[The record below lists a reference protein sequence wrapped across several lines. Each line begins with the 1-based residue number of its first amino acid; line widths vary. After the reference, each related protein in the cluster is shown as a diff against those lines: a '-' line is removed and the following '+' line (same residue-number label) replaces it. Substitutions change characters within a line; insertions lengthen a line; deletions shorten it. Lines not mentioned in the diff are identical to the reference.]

1 MASQF
6 FKQIQSYT
14 PANVGDTPMAD
25 IANMSNKTPQV
36 SGSLIAGLSNVLQ
49 SMTSLPALIPGQS
62 SDSTGYSVDKEVA
75 QTAEKRKKI
84 SGGVSTAMSI
94 IASIVLSLI

>member
-6 FKQIQSYT
+6 FKQIPSYS
-14 PANVGDTPMAD
+14 PSKVGDTPMAD
-25 IANMSNKTPQV
+25 IANVSNKTPQV

-62 SDSTGYSVDKEVA
+62 SDATGYSVDKEVA
-75 QTAEKRKKI
+75 ETVQKRNKI
-84 SGGVSTAMSI
+84 TGGVSTALSI

>member
-1 MASQF
+1 
-6 FKQIQSYT
+6 
-14 PANVGDTPMAD
+14 MAD
-25 IANMSNKTPQV
+25 IANMSNKSPQV

-62 SDSTGYSVDKEVA
+62 SDDTGYSVDKEVA
-75 QTAEKRKKI
+75 QTVEKRKKI